1 MRRIFLFSIVL
12 LMSIIVAVLPASA
25 QNSPPVVS
33 NVSSA
38 QRTGTTLVDI
48 TYDVDDSDGDTLT
61 ISVAVSDD
69 GGSTF
74 TVSASSFTG
83 DVGNGIAPGA
93 GKHIVWDAGADV
105 PDVYGANYRI
115 RVTADDGYVDMPDM
129 ALIPAGEF
137 EMGTDETDIPGLV
150 EWTKQWYSD
159 PQASWYEDEAPRHTV
174 YLDAFYMDKYEVTNS
189 QYAEFLNAYGKN
201 SDAAGHELLDT
212 DDPDCLIEKV
222 GSTYSPKSGYE
233 DHPVIEVSWYGAA
246 AYAQFHGKRLPTE
259 AQWEKAARGGLVE
272 KKFPWGDHD
281 PDGTQCNFADKNTNI
296 SWSDKS
302 ADDGYERTAPV
313 GSYPAN
319 GYGLYDMAGN
329 VCEWCADEYNS
340 GYYSVSPT
348 NNPMG
353 PGTVITFAN
362 DDFTNIDDW
371 SHRVVRGGSWFF
383 NPLYLRAAGRSLTTP
398 TVTGYSNGIRCV
410 SQD

>member
-1 MRRIFLFSIVL
+1 MRRIFLYSIL
-12 LMSIIVAVLPASA
+12 LLTSVAIAVLPASA
-25 QNSPPVVS
+25 QNSPPLVS
-33 NVSSA
+33 NIHSA

-48 TYDVDDSDGDTLT
+48 TYDVDDPDGDELT

-83 DVGNGIAPGA
+83 DVGSGIALGS
-93 GKHIVWDAGADV
+93 GKYIVWDAGADV
-105 PDVYGANYRI
+105 PNIYGNYRI

-137 EMGTDETDIPGLV
+137 DMGTDETEIPGLV
-150 EWTKQWYSD
+150 EWAKQWYSN
-159 PQASWYEDEAPRHTV
+159 PQASQYEDETPRHTV
-174 YLDAFYMDKYEVTNS
+174 YLDAFYMDKYEVTNA

-201 SDAAGHELLDT
+201 SDSAGHELLDT

-222 GSTYSPKSGYE
+222 GSIYSLKSGYE
-233 DHPVIEVSWYGAA
+233 DHPVIKVSWYGAA
-246 AYAQFHGKRLPTE
+246 AYAQFYGKRLPTE
-259 AQWEKAARGGLVE
+259 AQWEKAARGGLMG

-281 PDGTQCNFADKNTNI
+281 PDGTQCNFADKNTNY
-296 SWSDKS
+296 SWSDKN

-329 VCEWCADEYNS
+329 VWEWCADEYDS
-340 GYYSVSPT
+340 GYYDVSPER
-348 NNPMG
+348 NPMG
-353 PGTVITFAN
+353 PGIVVTFEN
-362 DDFTNIDDW
+362 DDLTNVNTD
-371 SHRVVRGGSWFF
+371 RVVRGGSWY
-383 NPLYLRAAGRSLTTP
+383 NIPGSLRAANRFDYGYPTT
-398 TVTGYSNGIRCV
+398 TYYSYGFRCV